1 MNVKINKDRPKGN
14 VLNTLLIS
22 NGRHHQRHRSLS
34 IALNADWSIKATDKM
49 YIYHLHGRGSRRNR
63 SFWNNGTTVTAISD
77 IGGVNQKQQTD
88 LRRGGVVTHSS
99 SSIDIAL
106 V

>member
-14 VLNTLLIS
+14 VLNTLLVS

-49 YIYHLHGRGSRRNR
+49 YILSLTWKR
-63 SFWNNGTTVTAISD
+63 FEKKPEFLEQWNDCYSYI
-77 IGGVNQKQQTD
+77 
-88 LRRGGVVTHSS
+88 RY
-99 SSIDIAL
+99 
-106 V
+106 